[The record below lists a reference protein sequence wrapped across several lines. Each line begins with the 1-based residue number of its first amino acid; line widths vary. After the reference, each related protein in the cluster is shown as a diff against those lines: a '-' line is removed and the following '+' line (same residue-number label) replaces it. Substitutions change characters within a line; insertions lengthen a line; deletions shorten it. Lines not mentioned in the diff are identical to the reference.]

1 MTARGRVVVGKR
13 AIIAPMTATPA
24 TGHSGWV
31 RICHWIVTVS
41 VVALAFS
48 GVEIL
53 MVHPRLYWG
62 EVGNDLTPPLIEL
75 PISRNHRHG
84 GWAGQ
89 TPFFT
94 ATGSPISASRTYDI
108 FNQNGWG
115 RSLHFLA
122 AWFLVITGA
131 VYLLAGVVAGHFRRH
146 LVPQASQLSFAHLG
160 REVSDHL
167 RGRIPAA
174 TGGPEYGLLQ
184 RGAYLGVVFL
194 AVPLLVVT
202 GLTMSPAIAAAF
214 PFLLTMFGGHQS
226 ARTLHFLGFGG
237 LMLFAAVHVVMVVKS
252 GFRRQMRAMTVG
264 HTGSGA
270 RGPGLGAKS

>member
-1 MTARGRVVVGKR
+1 MAG
-13 AIIAPMTATPA
+13 TPA
-24 TGHSGWV
+24 TGHAGWV

-41 VVALAFS
+41 VAALAVS

-84 GWAGQ
+84 GWAGE
-89 TPFFT
+89 TPFF
-94 ATGSPISASRTYDI
+94 AAAGSPISASRTYDI

-122 AWFLVITGA
+122 AWVLVLAGA
-131 VYLLAGVVAGHFRRH
+131 VYLLAGVIAGHFRRH
-146 LVPQASQLSFAHLG
+146 LVPAAAQLSLAHFG

-184 RGAYLGVVFL
+184 RSAYLGVVFL

-214 PFLLTMFGGHQS
+214 PFLLTLFGGHQS
-226 ARTLHFLGFGG
+226 ARTVHFLAFSG
-237 LMLFAAVHVVMVVKS
+237 LMLFAAVHVLMVVKS
-252 GFRRQMRAMTVG
+252 GFGRQMRAMTVG
-264 HTGSGA
+264 HRDTGPQ
-270 RGPGLGAKS
+270 GPELGAKS